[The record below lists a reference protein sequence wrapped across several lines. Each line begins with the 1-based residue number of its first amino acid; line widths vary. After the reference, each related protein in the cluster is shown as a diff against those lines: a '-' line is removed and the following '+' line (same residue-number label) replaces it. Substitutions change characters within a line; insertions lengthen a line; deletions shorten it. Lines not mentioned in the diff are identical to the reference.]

1 MYQCKFRN
9 NEVGLGAVVRDL
21 VTKTLMAIEKVHP
34 SIGSMDLAEALGSPW
49 DHIQGFGS
57 QHSSF
62 RD

>member
-34 SIGSMDLAEALGSPW
+34 SIGSMDLAEALGSP
-49 DHIQGFGS
+49 
-57 QHSSF
+57 
-62 RD
+62 